1 MLYAMV
7 YATSLLQNVLFI
19 FLVRK
24 VCAFE
29 LTKSRLLF
37 GLASLLAA
45 VPQFVFVFPSSSI
58 PALIRILLVFLMMLM
73 KAGCYAALFR
83 QIKLKMLYISALS
96 FILNTIYSNMMH
108 LFLENQRKLSIAACL
123 AESCIIV
130 LVLLMIRRMKAA
142 AIITSSLEQIPT
154 KLYIMILF
162 FLYFFGIFEFTTV
175 IPKLNPIARYMIIP
189 VTLMISFVLTR
200 IMKISIDAR
209 EHERISEILSEQLE
223 NQIGY
228 YQKINDIYSE
238 FRAFRHDFR
247 NHLICVRSLLEEN
260 EVAQATAYIDEIENM
275 SHSRKKTYE
284 TGNIIID
291 SLLNDKN
298 ESAAQHHTQII
309 FSGFVP
315 TSGITN
321 ADLCT
326 IFANALDN
334 AIEACA
340 KDSAD
345 ADKQINIR
353 SDFRQGYFC
362 LKITNPVFETVE
374 IRNGNQIKTS
384 KEETSLHGFGI
395 ANIVKTAKKYG
406 GEVKLSADQTLFTLE
421 ADLWLMHEV

>member
-37 GLASLLAA
+37 GLAALLAA

-123 AESCIIV
+123 AESCMIV
-130 LVLLMIRRMKAA
+130 LVLLMIRRRKAA

-298 ESAAQHHTQII
+298 ESAAQYHTQII

-421 ADLWLMHEV
+421 ADLWLTHEV